1 MRSLSRRTN
10 RILAILSLL
19 GILLTACGPTPSPT
33 PAPTPEPLP
42 PPRLLMHTP
51 ALGEELPL
59 DAPIELTFDQ
69 PMDRTSVEA
78 AISITPTA
86 IGKFTWRDERTL
98 IFTPDGRWERGR
110 RYRVTVAAT
119 ARNAEGTPME
129 EAAAFDFSTVGFLT
143 VSAVQPTPGVT
154 EVPPDTAVTVVFN
167 RPVVPLTAIGEQAQ
181 LPDPVTFMPPVAG
194 KGEWLNTSI
203 YIFRPEEAFLPSTEY
218 TARISAGLTD
228 TTGGVLEKDYTW
240 KFTTI
245 RPAVRSYEPASDFSY
260 LPPYGVITV
269 TFNQPMDHASV
280 QEHFSLMTAAK
291 ERVAGTFRW
300 YGGEKPSSPE
310 KMVFV
315 PDRPLPRGTR
325 FIATVGAGS
334 QARGGGAGLSRAVAW
349 QFSTV
354 PEPGLRRSTPSD
366 GQQDWPVYNNVS
378 LLFAS
383 PMDTQVFTRYL
394 SISPTVPL
402 TSVHAYWYDYNTQ
415 VDLYFPKEPAT
426 AYEIVLDPA
435 MPDLYGGMLGRT
447 YRIRF
452 TTGNLDPYAVFNVS
466 GILASVSAYT
476 HTVLYAGHLN
486 VSRLDLALYTLG
498 PEEFMR
504 INGFGGWDYWYNY
517 TPPSSNL
524 IKRWSVEV
532 SSPPNKAAQ
541 TRLALTDAE
550 GNDLPPGL
558 YYVELSAPEVQRHWP
573 DRRPERFMFVRS
585 RLHLVLKQSRDEVL
599 IWATDLATGRPVPDL
614 AIDLYPA
621 DGRPARSG
629 STDENGLYLATGLH
643 MVNLWD
649 PFFAMSGRPGDEN
662 FALTFNGWSD
672 GISPWDFNLE
682 SEYWAAGYVG
692 YLYTDRPIYRPGQT
706 VYFKGIVRADDD
718 ARYTVPEDLR
728 VGVRISDPQ
737 GKELF
742 KKEVSLSDM
751 GTFYDEL
758 KLDDEAAL
766 GTYSLEMEAS
776 AYNFYASTSF
786 MVAEYRK
793 PEFQIQVTTDRPAYL
808 SGETIN
814 VTVEATYYFG
824 GPVADAPVHWSV
836 LSNDYTF
843 SYRCPA
849 GQSCPWYNFS
859 DAEWGGYYYEETYGG
874 YGQLLAEGDTRTDA
888 GGRATFRVPA
898 DIAEKVQSQ
907 NFTLE
912 ASVTDLSGQ
921 QVSNRTAVV
930 VHKGEFYVG
939 LAPRGYLT
947 EVGREK
953 QIDLITVDWESEPV
967 AGVPLTVIFMERRW
981 YSVRERA
988 ADGNFYWNWAVE
1000 DLPVFTTTVTT
1011 GDDGR
1016 AVATFTPS
1024 KAGSYRVRAI
1034 GRDSRENEIRAST
1047 YFWVWGGEEYVPWRQ
1062 ESNNRIALVADKQ
1075 EYQVGDTAEIL
1086 VPSPYS
1092 GTVYALVT
1100 VERGHIMESE
1110 VRQFRGNSEVV
1121 RVPIGPEDVPNV
1133 FVSVLIVQG
1142 SEQAP
1147 DGLASFRM
1155 GLVKLPV
1162 SVAAKE
1168 LSIRL
1173 TPDRDMA
1180 KGEHYGP
1187 RQKATYD
1194 ILVTDSQGH
1203 PVEAELS
1210 LRLAD
1215 LAVLALAD
1223 EPGPTMLETFWRS
1236 RGIGVRTSTPLLV
1249 AMERYAREVRRGG
1262 GKGGGGGEEGAA
1274 GLVRTRFADTAFW
1287 APAVRTDKN
1296 GRAQVSVELPDNLTT
1311 WRMQARGITADT
1323 WVGRSDVDVLSTLDL
1338 LLRPVLPRFFVVGD
1352 RAEIATIVHNNT
1364 ADPLEVE
1371 VKLAVEGLTLEG
1383 SSTRTVQVPA
1393 GDQVRVD
1400 WPVTVQPVSQVK
1412 VRMTARGGGF
1422 SDAREDTLPVY
1433 RFSTPEVVATAG
1445 RLSAPGQRQETVVL
1459 PPVFDPTQGELVV
1472 QVDGSLTAST
1482 QDALKYLEHYPY
1494 ECTEQTVSRFLPNVL
1509 TYQILKEM
1517 GLARPEL
1524 EQRLSQLVGIA
1535 LQRLYNYQ
1543 HYDGGWGWWLKDE
1556 SDPYLTAY
1564 VLQGMLEAHRAGFLV
1579 DQGVMRRGAAFLRDN
1594 LPSVGGLKD
1603 RWEANRLAYMLYVLA
1618 EYDTTFEQRG
1628 QGELSRA
1635 VALFEKR
1642 QLLGRYGKAL
1652 LAAALGLLEEE
1663 RERVNILLGELVG
1676 EAVLSATGAH
1686 WEEGEPDYWNM
1697 NTDIRTTAI
1706 VLWAMS
1712 RLDPQNELLPNA
1724 VRWLMAQRK
1733 EGHWESTQDTAWAL
1747 LGLVAYMRASGE
1759 MEGDFSY
1766 TVSLNGRV
1774 LGSGEVSKENLAET
1788 RTLQVEIAQLLVDQ
1802 ANRLVIERHTPTEE
1816 QTGKGQL
1823 YYAAYLRYY
1832 LPADMIKA
1840 LSRGIIVARQYSPA
1854 DRPGTY
1860 ITQAKVGDV
1869 IQVKLTI
1876 IVPND
1881 LYYVVVEDPLPAG
1894 CEGVDMSLKTTSVVG
1909 QAPEL
1914 RNLTAEE
1921 QDRWYRW
1928 YGWGWWWFSHTE
1940 MRDEKVVLFADYLP
1954 RGTYEY
1960 TYLMRASVP
1969 GEFLV
1974 IPSLAYQMYFPEVFG
1989 RSDGGKFTVTRE

>member
-1 MRSLSRRTN
+1 MRSLSNRTN
-10 RILAILSLL
+10 RILTILALL
-19 GILLTACGPTPSPT
+19 GILLTACGPAPT
-33 PAPTPEPLP
+33 PTPTPEPLP

-51 ALGEELPL
+51 VLGEELPL
-59 DAPIELTFDQ
+59 DVPIELTFDQ
-69 PMDRTSVEA
+69 PMDRASVEGA
-78 AISITPTA
+78 LSITPTVA
-86 IGKFTWRDERTL
+86 GKFTWRDERTL
-98 IFTPDGRWERGR
+98 AFAPERQWERGR

-129 EAAAFDFSTVGFLT
+129 EAISFDFSTVGFLT

-218 TARISAGLTD
+218 TARVAAGLTD

-245 RPAVRSYEPASDFSY
+245 RPAVQNYEPPSDFSY

-280 QEHFSLMTAAK
+280 QENFSLKTAGK
-291 ERVAGTFRW
+291 EEIAGTFRW
-300 YGGEKPSSPE
+300 YDGEKPSSPE

-315 PDRPLPRGTR
+315 PDRPLPRGTH

-334 QARGGGAGLSRAVAW
+334 KARGGGAGLGRAVAW

-354 PEPGLRRSTPSD
+354 PEPGLRKSSPKD
-366 GQQDWPVYNNVS
+366 GQQDWPVYNPVELS
-378 LLFAS
+378 FAS
-383 PMDTQVFTRYL
+383 PMDTKVFTNYL

-402 TSVHAYWYDYNTQ
+402 TNVYISWYDYDTRAQ
-415 VDLYFPKEPAT
+415 LYFSREPAT
-426 AYEIVLDPA
+426 AYEIVLDAA
-435 MPDLYGGMLGRT
+435 MPDKYGGTLGRT

-452 TTGNLDPYAVFNVS
+452 TTGNLDPYAVFNIS
-466 GILASVSAYT
+466 GNLATVNAYT
-476 HTVLYAGHLN
+476 HTVVYVNYLN
-486 VSRLDLALYTLG
+486 VSRLDLALYTLT
-498 PEEFMR
+498 PEQFMQ
-504 INGFGGWDYWYNY
+504 INGFGDWDYWYTY
-517 TPPSSNL
+517 TPSESNL

-532 SSPPNKAAQ
+532 SPSPNKSALA
-541 TRLALTDAE
+541 RLELTDVE

-558 YYVELSAPEVQRHWP
+558 YYVELTAPEVRRNWP
-573 DRRPERFMFVRS
+573 DREPERFMLVRS
-585 RLHLVLKQSRDEVL
+585 RLHLVLKQSRDETLV
-599 IWATDLATGRPVPDL
+599 WATDLFTGRPVPNL
-614 AIDLYPA
+614 SLGLYSTY
-621 DGRPARSG
+621 DRPTREG
-629 STDENGLYLATGLH
+629 FTDENGLY
-643 MVNLWD
+643 MVTDLPRANLWD
-649 PFFAMSGRPGDEN
+649 PFFVMAGRPGEED
-662 FALTFNGWSD
+662 FALTFNAWSD
-672 GISPWDFNLE
+672 GISPWDFNVE
-682 SEYWAAGYVG
+682 SEYWATGYVG

-718 ARYTVPEDLR
+718 AHYSVPKDFR
-728 VGVRISDPQ
+728 VQVRVSDPQ

-742 KKEVSLSDM
+742 NKETPLSDM
-751 GTFYDEL
+751 GTFYNEL

-766 GTYSLEMEAS
+766 GTYYLEMQAS

-793 PEFQIQVTTDRPAYL
+793 PEFQVRVTTDRPAYL
-808 SGETIN
+808 SGDTIN
-814 VTVEATYYFG
+814 VTAAATYYFG

-836 LSNDYTF
+836 LSNDYYF

-849 GQSCPWYNFS
+849 GQPCPWYDFS
-859 DAEWGGYYYEETYGG
+859 DAEWEWYYEETYGG
-874 YGQLLAEGDTRTDA
+874 YGQLIAEGDTRTDSS
-888 GGRATFRVPA
+888 GRATFRVPA
-898 DIAEKVQSQ
+898 SIAEKVQSQ
-907 NFTLE
+907 NFTIE

-947 EVGREK
+947 EVGKEK
-953 QIDLITVDWESEPV
+953 QIDLIAVDWESAPV
-967 AGVPLTVIFMERRW
+967 ASVPLMVIFMEHRW

-988 ADGNFYWNWAVE
+988 ADGNYYWNWTVE
-1000 DLPVFTTTVTT
+1000 DIPVFTTTVTT
-1011 GDDGR
+1011 GSDGK

-1024 KAGSYRVRAI
+1024 KAGSYRVRAV
-1034 GRDSRENEIRAST
+1034 GRDSHENEIRAST
-1047 YFWVWGGEEYVPWRQ
+1047 YFWVWGGEEYVSWRQ
-1062 ESNNRIALVADKQ
+1062 ESNNRITLVADKK
-1075 EYQVGDTAEIL
+1075 EYQVGDVAEIL

-1100 VERGHIMESE
+1100 IERGHIMESE

-1121 RVPIGPEDVPNV
+1121 RVPIGTEDVPNI

-1147 DGLASFRM
+1147 DGIASFRM

-1168 LSIRL
+1168 LSIQL
-1173 TPDRDMA
+1173 TPDRDMT

-1194 ILVTDSQGH
+1194 ILVTDSQGN

-1236 RGIGVRTSTPLLV
+1236 RGVGVRTSTPLLM
-1249 AMERYAREVRRGG
+1249 ALELYTKEIQRGG
-1262 GKGGGGGEEGAA
+1262 GKGGGGGEEA

-1323 WVGRSDVDVLSTLDL
+1323 LVGRSDVDVLSTLDL

-1364 ADPLEVE
+1364 ANPLEVE
-1371 VKLAVEGLTLEG
+1371 VELAVEGLTLEG
-1383 SSTRTVQVPA
+1383 SSTQTVQVPA
-1393 GDQVRVD
+1393 GDSVRVN
-1400 WPVTVQPVSQVK
+1400 WPVTVRPVNEVK

-1422 SDAREDTLPVY
+1422 SDAREDALPVY

-1445 RLSAPGQRQETVVL
+1445 RLSAPGQRQETVAL
-1459 PPVFDPTQGELVV
+1459 PRLFDPTQGELVV

-1543 HYDGGWGWWLKDE
+1543 HYDGGWGWWLKDK
-1556 SDPYLTAY
+1556 SNPYLTAY
-1564 VLQGMLEAHRAGFLV
+1564 VLQGMLEAYRAGFLV
-1579 DQGVMRRGAAFLRDN
+1579 DQGGMRRGASFLRSK
-1594 LPSVGGLKD
+1594 LPSVGGLGNR

-1618 EYDTTFEQRG
+1618 EYDTTFGQKG
-1628 QGELSRA
+1628 QGELGRA

-1642 QLLGRYGKAL
+1642 HLLGRYGKAY
-1652 LAAALGLLEEE
+1652 LAVALGLLEEE

-1676 EAVLSATGAH
+1676 EAVLSAAGAH
-1686 WEEGEPDYWNM
+1686 WEEEEPDYWNM
-1697 NTDIRTTAI
+1697 NTDIRSTAI
-1706 VLWAMS
+1706 VVWAMS

-1733 EGHWESTQDTAWAL
+1733 EGHWESTQDTAWSL

-1766 TVSLNGRV
+1766 TVSLNGQV
-1774 LGSGEVSKENLAET
+1774 LGSGDVNKENLAET
-1788 RTLQVEIAQLLVDQ
+1788 RTLRVEIAQLLVEQ
-1802 ANRLVIERHTPTEE
+1802 ANRLVIERHAPKEG

-1840 LSRGIIVARQYSPA
+1840 LNRGIIVARQYSPA
-1854 DRPGTY
+1854 DRPGTL

-1928 YGWGWWWFSHTE
+1928 YGWGWWWFAHTE

-1989 RSDGGKFTVTRE
+1989 RSDGGKFIVTQE

>member
-1 MRSLSRRTN
+1 MRSLSK
-10 RILAILSLL
+10 RIPIVLALL
-19 GILLTACGPTPSPT
+19 GILLTACGPAPT
-33 PAPTPEPLP
+33 PTPTPEPLP
-42 PPRLLMHTP
+42 PPRLLTHTP
-51 ALGEELPL
+51 ALGEEQPL
-59 DAPIELTFDQ
+59 DAPMELVFDQ
-69 PMDRTSVEA
+69 PMDRASVEA
-78 AISITPTA
+78 ALSITPTVV
-86 IGKFTWRDERTL
+86 GKFTWRDERTL
-98 IFTPDGRWERGR
+98 AFTPEGRWERGR

-129 EAAAFDFSTVGFLT
+129 EAATFDFSTVGFLT
-143 VSAVQPTPGVT
+143 VSAVHPTPGVT

-167 RPVVPLTAIGEQAQ
+167 RPVVPLTAIAGQAQ

-203 YIFRPEEAFLPSTEY
+203 YIFRPEESFLPSTEY
-218 TARISAGLTD
+218 TARVAAGLTD
-228 TTGGVLEKDYTW
+228 TTGGVLVEDYTW

-245 RPAVRSYEPASDFSY
+245 RPAVRDYAPPSDFSY
-260 LPPYGVITV
+260 LSPYGVITV

-280 QEHFSLMTAAK
+280 EKNFSLKTAGK
-291 ERVAGTFRW
+291 EEIPGTFRW

-325 FIATVGAGS
+325 FIATVGAES
-334 QARGGGAGLSRAVAW
+334 RARGGGAGLGRAVAW

-354 PEPGLRRSTPSD
+354 PEPRLLKSSPTD
-366 GQQDWPVYNNVS
+366 GQENWPVYGSVN
-378 LLFAS
+378 LYFAS
-383 PMDTQVFTRYL
+383 PMDTGVFTRYL

-402 TSVHAYWYDYNTQ
+402 TNVYVYWYDYNTQ
-415 VDLYFPKEPAT
+415 AELYFPKEPAT
-426 AYEIVLDPA
+426 AYAIILDAA
-435 MPDLYGGMLGRT
+435 MPDKYGGALGRT

-466 GILASVSAYT
+466 GNLASVNAYT
-476 HTVLYAGHLN
+476 HTILYVNHLN
-486 VSRLDLALYTLG
+486 VSRLDLALYTLT
-498 PEEFMR
+498 PREFMQ
-504 INGFGGWDYWYNY
+504 INGFGGWDYWYKY
-517 TPPSSNL
+517 TPPETNL

-532 SSPPNKAAQ
+532 SAPPNKSTL
-541 TRLALTDAE
+541 TRLELTDAE

-558 YYVELSAPEVQRHWP
+558 YYGELTAPEVRRRWP
-573 DRRPERFMFVRS
+573 EQKPERFMLVRS
-585 RLHLVLKQSRDEVL
+585 HIHLVLKQSRDETLV
-599 IWATDLATGRPVPDL
+599 WATDFATGQPVPNLSL
-614 AIDLYPA
+614 ALYPA
-621 DGRPARSG
+621 LRPAREG
-629 STDENGLYLATGLH
+629 STDENGLYMATDLH
-643 MVNLWD
+643 RDNLWD
-649 PFFAMSGRPGDEN
+649 PFFVMAGRPGEEN
-662 FALTFNGWSD
+662 FALTFNAWSD
-672 GISPWDFNLE
+672 GISPWDFRVD
-682 SEYWAAGYVG
+682 SEYWATGYVG

-718 ARYTVPEDLR
+718 ARYTVPKDFR
-728 VGVRISDPQ
+728 VQVRISDPQ

-742 KKEVSLSDM
+742 NKEVSLSDM

-766 GTYSLEMEAS
+766 GTYFLEMQAP

-793 PEFQIQVTTDRPAYL
+793 PEFQVQVTTDRPAYL
-808 SGETIN
+808 SGDTIQ

-836 LSNDYTF
+836 LTTDYHFT
-843 SYRCPA
+843 YRCPA
-849 GQSCPWYNFS
+849 GQPCPWYDFS
-859 DAEWGGYYYEETYGG
+859 DADYWSTYYEEGYGG
-874 YGQLLAEGDTRTDA
+874 YGQLLAEGDTRTD
-888 GGRATFRVPA
+888 GSGRATFRVPA
-898 DIAEKVQSQ
+898 NIAEKVQSQ
-907 NFTLE
+907 NFTIE
-912 ASVTDLSGQ
+912 ASITDLSGQ
-921 QVSNRTAVV
+921 QVSNRTSAI

-939 LAPRGYLT
+939 LAPRGYLAR
-947 EVGREK
+947 VGEEK
-953 QIDLITVDWESEPV
+953 PIDLITVDWESEPV

-988 ADGNFYWNWAVE
+988 ADGNYYWNWTVE
-1000 DLPVFTTTVTT
+1000 DIPVFTTTVTT
-1011 GDDGR
+1011 GSDGK
-1016 AVATFTPS
+1016 AVAAFTPV

-1047 YFWVWGGEEYVPWRQ
+1047 YFWVWGGEEYVSWRQ
-1062 ESNNRIALVADKQ
+1062 ESNNRITLVADKK

-1100 VERGHIMESE
+1100 VERGHIMETE
-1110 VRQFRGNSEVV
+1110 VRQFRSNSEVV
-1121 RVPIGPEDVPNV
+1121 RVPIGTEDVPNI

-1142 SEQAP
+1142 SEQSP

-1162 SVAAKE
+1162 SVADRE
-1168 LSIRL
+1168 LNIRL
-1173 TPDRDMA
+1173 TPDKDMA
-1180 KGEHYGP
+1180 KGEHYAP
-1187 RQKATYD
+1187 RQKAVYD
-1194 ILVTDSQGH
+1194 ILVTDSRGN

-1223 EPGPTMLETFWRS
+1223 EPGPTVLETFWRS
-1236 RGIGVRTSTPLLV
+1236 RGIGTRTSTPLVV
-1249 AMERYAREVRRGG
+1249 ALELYTKEIQRGG
-1262 GKGGGGGEEGAA
+1262 GKGGGGGEEGAP

-1287 APAVRTDKN
+1287 APAVRTDKD
-1296 GRAQVSVELPDNLTT
+1296 GRAQVTVELPDNLTT

-1323 WVGRSDVDVLSTLDL
+1323 LVGRSDVDVLSTLDL

-1352 RAEIATIVHNNT
+1352 RAEIGTIVHNNT

-1371 VKLAVEGLTLEG
+1371 VKLEVEGLALEG
-1383 SSTRTVQVPA
+1383 SSTQKVQVPA
-1393 GDQVRVD
+1393 GDSARVN
-1400 WPVTVQPVSQVK
+1400 WPVTVRPVDEVK
-1412 VRMTARGGGF
+1412 VRMTARGGNF
-1422 SDAREDTLPVY
+1422 ADAREDTLPVY

-1459 PPVFDPTQGELVV
+1459 PHVFDPTQGELVV

-1509 TYQILKEM
+1509 TFQILKEM
-1517 GLARPEL
+1517 GLAKPEL
-1524 EQRLSQLVGIA
+1524 EQRLSQLIGIA
-1535 LQRLYNYQ
+1535 LQRLYSYQ
-1543 HYDGGWGWWLKDE
+1543 HYDGGWGWWLKDK
-1556 SDPYLTAY
+1556 SNPYLTAY

-1579 DQGVMRRGAAFLRDN
+1579 DQGVMQRGASFLRAN
-1594 LPSVGGLKD
+1594 LPSVGGLGNR

-1618 EYDTTFEQRG
+1618 EYDTTFGREG

-1635 VALFEKR
+1635 VAFFEKR
-1642 QLLGRYGKAL
+1642 HLLGRYGKAY
-1652 LAAALGLLEEE
+1652 LAMALGLQEE
-1663 RERVNILLGELVG
+1663 RERVDILLGELVG

-1686 WEEGEPDYWNM
+1686 WEEEEPDYWNM
-1697 NTDIRTTAI
+1697 NTDVRTTAI

-1712 RLDPQNELLPNA
+1712 RLDPQNELLPNTA
-1724 VRWLMAQRK
+1724 RWLMAQRK
-1733 EGHWESTQDTAWAL
+1733 EGHWESTQDTAWSL

-1759 MEGDFSY
+1759 LEGDFSY
-1766 TVSLNGRV
+1766 TVSLNGRA
-1774 LGSGEVSKENLAET
+1774 LGSGDIHKENLVET
-1788 RTLQVEIAQLLVDQ
+1788 RKLEVEIAQLLVDQ
-1802 ANRLVIERHTPTEE
+1802 ANRLVIERHAPKEG

-1840 LSRGIIVARQYSPA
+1840 LNRGIIVARQYSPA
-1854 DRPGTY
+1854 DRPGTF

-1876 IVPND
+1876 IVPNE

-1921 QDRWYRW
+1921 QNRWYRW

-1989 RSDGGKFTVTRE
+1989 RSDGGKFIVTQE

>member
-1 MRSLSRRTN
+1 MRNPTAVRAK
-10 RILAILSLL
+10 RILAILTLL
-19 GILLTACGPTPSPT
+19 GILLSACGPTPTPT
-33 PAPTPEPLP
+33 PTPEPLP

-59 DAPIELTFDQ
+59 DAPIELVFDQ
-69 PMDRTSVEA
+69 PMDRASVEA
-78 AISITPTA
+78 AWSISPTVA
-86 IGKFTWRDERTL
+86 GQFRWSDDRTVSFVPEGTL
-98 IFTPDGRWERGR
+98 ERGQ
-110 RYRVTVAAT
+110 RYRVTLAAT
-119 ARNAEGTPME
+119 ARNAEGTPLE
-129 EAAAFDFSTVGFLT
+129 EAVSFDFSTVGFLV

-167 RPVVPLTAIGEQAQ
+167 RPVVSLVSIGEQAQ

-203 YIFRPEEAFLPSTEY
+203 YIFRPEESFLPSTEY
-218 TARISAGLTD
+218 TARVAAGLTD
-228 TTGGVLEKDYTW
+228 TTGGVLTQDYVW
-240 KFTTI
+240 KFSTI
-245 RPAVRSYEPASDFSY
+245 RPAVQSYEPASDFSY
-260 LPPYGVITV
+260 LPPSGVITV

-280 QEHFSLMTAAK
+280 QERFSLMTAAK
-291 ERVAGTFRW
+291 EKVSGTFRW

-310 KMVFV
+310 KMIFV
-315 PDRPLPRGTR
+315 PDSPLPRGTR

-334 QARGGGAGLSRAVAW
+334 QARGGGAGLSRAVSW

-354 PEPGLRRSTPSD
+354 PEPALRKSTPSD
-366 GQQDWPVYNNVS
+366 GQQDWPVYNSVS
-378 LLFAS
+378 LVFAS

-394 SISPTVPL
+394 SINPTVPL
-402 TSVHAYWYDYNTQ
+402 TNVYTYWYDYDTQ

-426 AYEIVLDPA
+426 AYEIVLDAA
-435 MPDLYGGMLGRT
+435 MPDRYGGTLGRT

-452 TTGNLDPYAVFNVS
+452 TTGNLDPFAVFNVS
-466 GILASVSAYT
+466 GNLASVSAYT
-476 HTVLYAGHLN
+476 HTVFYVQHLN
-486 VSRLDLALYTLG
+486 VSRLDLALYSLSQG
-498 PEEFMR
+498 EFMQ

-517 TPPSSNL
+517 TPSEANL
-524 IKRWSVEV
+524 IRRWSVEV
-532 SSPPNKAAQ
+532 SAPSNKATM
-541 TRLALTDAE
+541 TRLELTDAE

-558 YYVELSAPEVQRHWP
+558 YYVELTAPEVRRRWP
-573 DRRPERFMFVRS
+573 DQKPERLMLVRS
-585 RLHLVLKQSRDEVL
+585 RLHLVLKQSRNEVL

-614 AIDLYPA
+614 PIGLYRSS
-621 DGRPARSG
+621 GGPARSG
-629 STDENGLYLATGLH
+629 STDENGLYLATDLKLG
-643 MVNLWD
+643 NLWD
-649 PFFAMSGRPGDEN
+649 PLFAMASRPGEEN
-662 FALTFNGWSD
+662 FALAFNGWSD
-672 GISPWDFNLE
+672 GISPWDFNVE
-682 SEYWAAGYVG
+682 SEYWATGYVG

-718 ARYTVPEDLR
+718 ARYTVPQDFQ
-728 VGVRISDPQ
+728 VQVRISDPQ

-751 GTFYDEL
+751 GTFYDEM
-758 KLDDEAAL
+758 KLGDEAAL
-766 GTYSLEMEAS
+766 GTYSLEMQAPR
-776 AYNFYASTSF
+776 YDFYASTTF
-786 MVAEYRK
+786 LVAEYRK
-793 PEFQIQVTTDRPAYL
+793 PEYQVQVTTDRPAYL
-808 SGETIN
+808 SGDTIN

-843 SYRCPA
+843 FYRCPA
-849 GQSCPWYNFS
+849 GQSCPWYNFD
-859 DAEWGGYYYEETYGG
+859 DAEWRWYYEEGLGG

-898 DIAEKVQSQ
+898 NIAEKVQSQ
-907 NFTLE
+907 NFTIE

-921 QVSNRTAVV
+921 QVSNRTAAV

-939 LAPRGYLT
+939 LAPRGYLSR
-947 EVGREK
+947 VGEEK
-953 QIDLITVDWESEPV
+953 EIDLITVGWESEPV
-967 AGVPLTVIFMERRW
+967 AGVPLTVIFMERHW

-988 ADGNFYWNWAVE
+988 ADGYYYWNWTVE
-1000 DLPVFTTTVTT
+1000 DIPVFTTTVTT
-1011 GDDGR
+1011 GSDGK
-1016 AVATFTPS
+1016 AVAAFAPPR
-1024 KAGSYRVRAI
+1024 AGSYRVRAI
-1034 GRDSRENEIRAST
+1034 GRDSHENEIRAST

-1062 ESNNRIALVADKQ
+1062 ESNNRISLVADKR
-1075 EYQVGDTAEIL
+1075 EYQVGDVAEIL

-1100 VERGHIMESE
+1100 IERGHIMESE
-1110 VRQFRGNSEVV
+1110 VRQFQSNSEVV
-1121 RVPIGPEDVPNV
+1121 RVPIGPEDVPNI

-1142 SEQAP
+1142 SEQSP
-1147 DGLASFRM
+1147 DGIASFRM
-1155 GLVKLPV
+1155 GLIKLPV
-1162 SVAAKE
+1162 SVKAKE
-1168 LSIRL
+1168 LAIQL
-1173 TPDRDMA
+1173 TPDKDMA

-1194 ILVTDSQGH
+1194 ILVTDATGK

-1223 EPGPTMLETFWRS
+1223 EPGPTMLEAFWRS
-1236 RGIGVRTSTPLLV
+1236 RGLGVRTSTPLLV
-1249 AMERYAREVRRGG
+1249 ALERYTREVQRGG
-1262 GKGGGGGEEGAA
+1262 GKGGGGGEEA

-1287 APAVRTDKN
+1287 APAVRTGKD
-1296 GRAQVSVELPDNLTT
+1296 GRAQVTVELPDNLTT

-1323 WVGRSDVDVLSTLDL
+1323 LVGRSDVDVLSTLDL
-1338 LLRPVLPRFFVVGD
+1338 LVRPVLPRFFVVGD

-1364 ADPLEVE
+1364 ANPLEVE
-1371 VKLAVEGLTLEG
+1371 VELAVEGLALEG
-1383 SSTRTVQVPA
+1383 ASTRTVSVPA
-1393 GDQVRVD
+1393 GEQVRVG
-1400 WPVTVQPVSQVK
+1400 WPVTVKPVSQVK

-1422 SDAREDTLPVY
+1422 ADAREDTLPVY

-1445 RLSAPGQRQETVVL
+1445 RLAAPGQRQETVVL
-1459 PPVFDPTQGELVV
+1459 PRVFDPTQGELVV

-1524 EQRLSQLVGIA
+1524 EQHLSQLVGIA

-1543 HYDGGWGWWLKDE
+1543 HYDGGWGWWLNDE
-1556 SDPYLTAY
+1556 SHPYLTAY
-1564 VLQGMLEAHRAGFLV
+1564 VLQGMLEAYRAGFLV
-1579 DQGVMRRGAAFLRDN
+1579 DQGVMRRGAAFLRDH
-1594 LPSVGGLKD
+1594 LPSVGGLLN

-1618 EYDTTFEQRG
+1618 EYHTTTEEG
-1628 QGELSRA
+1628 VQGELSRA
-1635 VALFEKR
+1635 VALFERR

-1652 LAAALGLLEEE
+1652 LAVALGLLEEG
-1663 RERVNILLGELVG
+1663 RERVDILLGELAG

-1686 WEEGEPDYWNM
+1686 WEEDSPDYWNM

-1706 VLWAMS
+1706 VLWAVS
-1712 RLDPQNELLPNA
+1712 RLDPRNELLPNT

-1733 EGHWESTQDTAWAL
+1733 DGHWESTQDTAWSL

-1766 TVSLNGRV
+1766 TVSLNDQV
-1774 LGSGEVSKENLAET
+1774 LESGEVNKENLAET
-1788 RTLQVEIAQLLVDQ
+1788 RTLRVEIAQLLVDR
-1802 ANRLVIERHTPTEE
+1802 ANRLVIERHAPTEG

-1840 LSRGIIVARQYSPA
+1840 LNRGIIVARQYSLA

-1860 ITQAKVGDV
+1860 ITQARVGDV

-1876 IVPND
+1876 VVPND

-1940 MRDEKVVLFADYLP
+1940 MRDEKVVLFANYLP

-1974 IPSLAYQMYFPEVFG
+1974 IPTLAYQMYFPEVFG
-1989 RSDGGKFTVTRE
+1989 RSDGGKFIVTQE